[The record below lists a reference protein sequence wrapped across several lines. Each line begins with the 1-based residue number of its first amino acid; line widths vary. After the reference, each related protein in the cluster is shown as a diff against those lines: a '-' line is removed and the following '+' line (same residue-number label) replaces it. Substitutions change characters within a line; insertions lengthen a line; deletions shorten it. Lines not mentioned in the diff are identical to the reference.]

1 MIDILVSIVMGCL
14 AGFLAGKLMRGGG
27 FGLLVNLILGILGGI
42 FGGWVLGL
50 LGVSLGMGIVGN
62 LITAVIGAALI
73 LFIESLFK
81 K

>member
-1 MIDILVSIVMGCL
+1 MGCL

-73 LFIESLFK
+73 LFIASLFK